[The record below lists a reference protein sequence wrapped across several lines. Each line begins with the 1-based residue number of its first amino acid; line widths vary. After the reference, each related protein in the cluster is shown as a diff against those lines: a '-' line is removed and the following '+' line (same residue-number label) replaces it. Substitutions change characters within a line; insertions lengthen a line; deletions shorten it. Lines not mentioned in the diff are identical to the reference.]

1 MNVFLAVIA
10 GSIAGFGLWVT
21 LSTTRRPNL
30 EELLPPPSGE
40 QGSGARESW
49 KERFVRVGGALADRL
64 DWPNEHCRQDLA
76 VCDYDA
82 DSFLK
87 KKTIAILG
95 GLAAFVCLIG
105 VSIPEV
111 TALSPGVALVIAL
124 CPMSLCFFG
133 PGLVLRQQAER
144 RRAELRSVTSAI
156 ADLVGVALAGG
167 AGVSGSLDAAT
178 RQGTGPAFTQVRHS
192 LHEAH
197 LRSLP
202 PWDALG
208 DLAQRVGVRELDEL
222 AASIRLAGTDG
233 ARIRAS
239 VAAKAKTLRTY
250 QLAAMEAEVGAAT
263 ERMSLPI
270 LLLVLGVLLLLGFP
284 AVAHVTSGF

>member
-10 GSIAGFGLWVT
+10 GSIAGVGLWLT
-21 LSTTRRPNL
+21 LGTARKPSL
-30 EELLPPPSGE
+30 EELLPPTPDGRAPA
-40 QGSGARESW
+40 GRKAW
-49 KERFVRVGGALADRL
+49 KEGIVRAGGALADRL
-64 DWPNEHCRQDLA
+64 DWPNERCRRDLA
-76 VCDYDA
+76 VCDYDT

-87 KKTIAILG
+87 KKTIAALG
-95 GLAAFVCLIG
+95 GLLAFAVLLGI
-105 VSIPEV
+105 SIPEA
-111 TALSPGVALVIAL
+111 TAPSPGLALVIAL
-124 CPMSLCFFG
+124 VPLSLGFFG
-133 PGLVLRQQAER
+133 PGLALRQQAER

-167 AGVSGSLDAAT
+167 AGVSGALNAAT
-178 RQGTGPAFTQVRHS
+178 RQGTGPAFTQVRRS
-192 LHEAH
+192 LNEAH

-202 PWDALG
+202 PWEALS
-208 DLAQRVGVRELDEL
+208 DLAQRTGVRELDEL

-250 QLAAMEAEVGAAT
+250 QLAAMEAEVRAAT

-270 LLLVLGVLLLLGFP
+270 LVLVLGVLLLLGLP
-284 AVAHVTSGF
+284 AVAHVTAGF